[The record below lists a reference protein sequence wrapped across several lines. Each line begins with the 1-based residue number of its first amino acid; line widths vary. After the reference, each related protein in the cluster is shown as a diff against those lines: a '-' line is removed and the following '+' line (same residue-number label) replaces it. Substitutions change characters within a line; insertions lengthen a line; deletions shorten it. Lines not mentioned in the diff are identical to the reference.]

1 MSSRLNQSYWY
12 LAIIILIYMVTF
24 SGRQILSVSIEPIK
38 LEFQVSDTLIGVVT
52 GPAFAFIFALSGLPM
67 GRLSDRI
74 NRSKMIVIILGIW
87 TFLSTL
93 GALAG
98 SFWLLILSRMG
109 IASVEAGIN
118 PTSMSLIS
126 DIFPPEKR
134 SFAISL
140 YTVAPTIS
148 AVVGLG
154 IGGWLVSTQGWR
166 FTFLALSACALLLTI
181 ASIIW
186 LKEPQHIKD
195 REKNI
200 GDVNFFES
208 VKMAWKI
215 PSFKWIA
222 LAAGLTSIAG
232 YSFGMWSSVFLVRSH
247 GLSIAQ
253 SGAVGGLLFG
263 LTAAAGT
270 LTGGSLCDRLIKRS
284 QEWQIGVPIIGLA
297 ISTIVGIIYFQFP
310 TDTYFNVGDN
320 KIPYAVF
327 FGMLYS
333 FFNVWWAAPIY
344 AAATH
349 LSPNNMRSFT
359 LAILSLCTI
368 LLGVGVGPL
377 LVGLISDLL
386 EPTFNNHSLRHAM
399 TIILFTQLLGI
410 AFFFKSK
417 KMYSTHI
424 NQQKLTE

>member
-1 MSSRLNQSYWY
+1 
-12 LAIIILIYMVTF
+12 MVTF
-24 SGRQILSVSIEPIK
+24 SGRQLLSVSIEPIK

-52 GPAFAFIFALSGLPM
+52 GPAFAFIFALAGLPM
-67 GRLSDRI
+67 GRLSDRV
-74 NRSKMIVIILGIW
+74 NRSRMLIIILGVW

-109 IASVEAGIN
+109 LASAEAGIS

-140 YTVAPTIS
+140 YTAAPTIS
-148 AVVGLG
+148 AVIGLG
-154 IGGWLVSTQGWR
+154 LGGWLVSIQGWR
-166 FTFLALSACALLLTI
+166 FTFLALSGCALLLTI
-181 ASIIW
+181 ASAIW
-186 LKEPQHIKD
+186 LKEPHHIKNQIKD
-195 REKNI
+195 IADISFFDALNI
-200 GDVNFFES
+200 
-208 VKMAWKI
+208 AWKT

-247 GLSIAQ
+247 GLTIAEA
-253 SGAVGGLLFG
+253 GAVGGLLFG
-263 LTAAAGT
+263 LTAAAGS
-270 LTGGSLCDRLIKRS
+270 LTGGSLCDRLIRKS
-284 QEWQIGVPIIGLA
+284 QEWQIGVPIIGLS
-297 ISTIVGIIYFQFP
+297 ISTIVGIIYFQLP
-310 TDTYFNVGDN
+310 DGQYFNISGH
-320 KIPYAVF
+320 KIPYAVI
-327 FGMLYS
+327 FGMMYS

-349 LSPNNMRSFT
+349 LSPSHMRSFT

-377 LVGLISDLL
+377 LVGLISDFLA
-386 EPTFNNHSLRHAM
+386 PTFKQHSLRYAM
-399 TIILFTQLLGI
+399 TIILLSQIFGI
-410 AFFFKSK
+410 LFFFKSK
-417 KMYSTHI
+417 KLYSNYI
-424 NQQKLTE
+424 NQQKISE

>member
-1 MSSRLNQSYWY
+1 MHSRSNQSYWY
-12 LAIIILIYMVTF
+12 LAIIVLIYMVTF

-74 NRSKMIVIILGIW
+74 NRSRLIIIILGFW

-93 GALAG
+93 GAFAG

-109 IASVEAGIN
+109 IAGVEAGIT

-140 YTVAPTIS
+140 YTAAPTIS

-154 IGGWLVSTQGWR
+154 LGGWLVSTQGWR
-166 FTFLALSACALLLTI
+166 FTFLALSGCALLLTI
-181 ASIIW
+181 VSIIW
-186 LKEPQHIKD
+186 LKEPHHIKD
-195 REKNI
+195 QVKN
-200 GDVNFFES
+200 VNNISFIKS
-208 VKMAWKI
+208 LKMAWKI
-215 PSFKWIA
+215 PSFQWIA
-222 LAAGLTSIAG
+222 IAAGLTSIAG

-247 GLSIAQ
+247 GLTIAQ
-253 SGAVGGLLFG
+253 SGVIAGFLFG
-263 LTAAAGT
+263 LTAAVGT
-270 LTGGSLCDRLIKRS
+270 LTGGSLCDRLIRKN

-297 ISTIVGIIYFQFP
+297 ISTVVGIIYFQFP
-310 TDTYFNVGDN
+310 IDIYFTIGDN

-333 FFNVWWAAPIY
+333 FFNVWWAAPIF

-368 LLGVGVGPL
+368 LLGVGVGPF

-386 EPTFNNHSLRHAM
+386 EPTFKNHSLRHAM
-399 TIILFTQLLGI
+399 TIILLTQILGML
-410 AFFFKSK
+410 FFFKSK
-417 KMYSTHI
+417 KLYSNYI
-424 NQQKLTE
+424 NQQKLSE

>member
-1 MSSRLNQSYWY
+1 MHSRSNESYWY
-12 LAIIILIYMVTF
+12 LAIIVLIYMVTF
-24 SGRQILSVSIEPIK
+24 SGRQILAVSIEPIK

-52 GPAFAFIFALSGLPM
+52 GPAFAFIFALCGLPM

-74 NRSKMIVIILGIW
+74 NRSRMIIFILGIW

-98 SFWLLILSRMG
+98 SFGLLILSRMG
-109 IASVEAGIN
+109 IAGVEAGIT

-140 YTVAPTIS
+140 YTAAPTIS
-148 AVVGLG
+148 AVFGLG
-154 IGGWLVSTQGWR
+154 LGGWLVSTQGWR
-166 FTFLALSACALLLTI
+166 FTFLALSGCGLLLTI

-186 LKEPQHIKD
+186 LKEPHHIKD
-195 REKNI
+195 RIKNVDNI
-200 GDVNFFES
+200 SFIKS
-208 VKMAWKI
+208 LKMAWKI
-215 PSFKWIA
+215 PSFQWIA
-222 LAAGLTSIAG
+222 IAAGLTSLAG

-253 SGAVGGLLFG
+253 SGVIGGLLFG

-270 LTGGSLCDRLIKRS
+270 LTGGSLCDRLIRKN

-297 ISTIVGIIYFQFP
+297 ISTVVGIIYFQFP
-310 TDTYFNVGDN
+310 IDIYFTIGDN

-333 FFNVWWAAPIY
+333 FFNVWWAAPIF

-368 LLGVGVGPL
+368 LLGVGAGPL
-377 LVGLISDLL
+377 FVGLVSDLL
-386 EPTFNNHSLRHAM
+386 EPTFKNHSLRHAM
-399 TIILFTQLLGI
+399 TIILLTQILGMI
-410 AFFFKSK
+410 FFFKSK
-417 KMYSTHI
+417 KLYSNYI
-424 NQQKLTE
+424 NQQKLSE